1 MDTSTFERYLQ
12 DIHALN
18 YHGLDDDMPD
28 AFDNWISE
36 LDGEDFINYADKYG
50 ELKFKDGQ
58 IKALSEQ
65 LEKNE

>member
-28 AFDNWISE
+28 AFDSWVSE
-36 LDGEDFINYADKYG
+36 LDVEEVINYAENYG
-50 ELKFKDGQ
+50 EAKFKDGQ

-65 LEKNE
+65 L